1 MKQKCENSS
10 NISNLIL
17 EAILMS
23 WQHQSRFCNAPKVF
37 SLESILSTSG
47 FDELKI
53 VACSSMS
60 QTWCFSVYSIDQY
73 VRSTE
78 DPGSRLVV
86 LVRRVRVVRLIRLAR
101 LVRLVRLVNPTDLQ
115 QITRG
120 YTICLM
126 LSVSVATRDR
136 VAGKQELSDM

>member
-1 MKQKCENSS
+1 
-10 NISNLIL
+10 
-17 EAILMS
+17 
-23 WQHQSRFCNAPKVF
+23 
-37 SLESILSTSG
+37 
-47 FDELKI
+47 
-53 VACSSMS
+53 MS

-101 LVRLVRLVNPTDLQ
+101 LVRLVNPTDLQ